1 MSTFYDKENYIISL
15 CMLKYCLKKGL
26 TFKKIHY
33 VVYAEQ
39 SGFMKSYIT
48 FNNEKRTECSINK
61 DKFGV
66 EQCKLMNNA
75 NFGKQIENVRKYKDT
90 RIANNEEKAKKIASK
105 VTLNNW
111 HILSES
117 ATPYGMKKSNVFL
130 DKPIIIRFMILQIA
144 KLEMN
149 IHYDR
154 LKETFNDRMELLYTD
169 TDSLKL
175 FIKNT
180 NPYELKK
187 HGLEDYI
194 DTSNFPANTI
204 FPLKL
209 CKNEKCFQCL
219 KFEN

>member
-105 VTLNNW
+105 
-111 HILSES
+111 
-117 ATPYGMKKSNVFL
+117 K
-130 DKPIIIRFMILQIA
+130 
-144 KLEMN
+144 
-149 IHYDR
+149 
-154 LKETFNDRMELLYTD
+154 
-169 TDSLKL
+169 
-175 FIKNT
+175 
-180 NPYELKK
+180 
-187 HGLEDYI
+187 
-194 DTSNFPANTI
+194 
-204 FPLKL
+204 
-209 CKNEKCFQCL
+209 
-219 KFEN
+219 

>member
-1 MSTFYDKENYIISL
+1 
-15 CMLKYCLKKGL
+15 
-26 TFKKIHY
+26 
-33 VVYAEQ
+33 
-39 SGFMKSYIT
+39 MKSYIT

-117 ATPYGMKKSNVFL
+117 VTPYRMKKSNVFL